1 MTAPPTRRLIPVT
14 AALAALY
21 LTLRYG
27 AFPAPG
33 DVPVLDLIALEDP
46 LAYRVIRAWYYMAPA
61 CVTLSLGS
69 IIVRHAAALRRAAG
83 RAAAFAADHWAGA
96 AATADRLLS
105 WRFVAAFLLA
115 VLVLAWS
122 ATTRPFPAPG
132 AVPIL
137 DLIAFED
144 PGFYAVIR
152 TWYLVMPSVMAFM
165 GVMVVT
171 SSYRLWFG
179 SRTRDRRFGRG
190 TLPRWPTSPDD
201 DSPAL
206 VVGEVHHPTEPREIT
221 RPSWLTVPE
230 RGLYTGVAIFGAVGT
245 GKTSACMRPFAQQ
258 LLSWQSADPQKRAAG
273 LVLEVKGDF
282 CHDIRAVLEDAG
294 RGDDYTELA
303 LGGRWQWNPLA
314 TALDSYSLAYTVAS
328 LLNQLFGK
336 SKEPFWQQAYTNLIR
351 WLIELHRALPDQWV
365 TFRDLYHCAI
375 DPKLIAHKIEQA
387 HALSGPPPASYIVAP
402 NVEILAHEDK
412 GLLLEHTWQP
422 AADGGPA
429 GRVRTPYAE
438 DLLDTLTSL
447 GIQATVQEDS
457 RPPSEHAQR
466 VAAIARWYQ
475 YDWLQLDPKLRTSI
489 VEGVSVFLSMFDLP
503 DVARVFCLPPPQPP
517 APVPADLP
525 PPPPGATRTAATGLL
540 QRLPP
545 LQQLIESGKV
555 IALNMPA
562 GANPALA
569 RTVGVLLKNAWLQ
582 TLLTRPATI
591 KLNPNRYFR
600 PAVFLC
606 DEYQSFASVG
616 EDDPAGDEKGLR
628 PHPPVPRHPH
638 RRHPVHQL
646 AQERALRTGRLAHA
660 PPDPQDEGLPVAE
673 RRLQRGA
680 RLQYV
685 RQGAPA
691 LARPTPS
698 RSPQS
703 PASRSSPPAPAARR
717 APSEPRS
724 PTASSASRSSTRAA
738 SHSSRTARPSSSP
751 TTERTPRPATRV
763 YLKPHYLPRDRPTGG
778 RGKPASCEHPHH
790 PPQAVP
796 PRPRRTARR
805 RLGNRTHGQRP
816 GERLGGT
823 RRRRPRA
830 LPRAAPHRRRAPARR
845 HPDRPAPR
853 PRPGVEAHPRRPPGR
868 RLPRGDLRAA
878 RLAPGRHHHPAL
890 RQARLHPRG
899 PREGRLAPPEP
910 SWTPPA
916 RPSRTA
922 GTSSWPAAPGPAR
935 RRC

>member
-1 MTAPPTRRLIPVT
+1 MRAPPTRRLIPVI

-27 AFPAPG
+27 AFPGPG

-46 LAYRVIRAWYYMAPA
+46 LAYRVIRAWYYLAPA

-122 ATTRPFPAPG
+122 AATRPFPAPG
-132 AVPIL
+132 DVPIL

-152 TWYLVMPSVMAFM
+152 TWHLVMPSVMAFM

-190 TLPRWPTSPDD
+190 ALPRWPTSPDD

-221 RPSWLTVPE
+221 RPAWLTLPE

-258 LLSWQSADPQKRAAG
+258 LLSWQSADPQKRAAA

-314 TALDSYSLAYTVAS
+314 SAMDSYSLAYTVAS

-375 DPKLIAHKIEQA
+375 DPKLIAHKIGQA

-412 GLLLEHTWQP
+412 GLLLNHTWQP
-422 AADGGPA
+422 ADDGGPA

-503 DVARVFCLPPPQPP
+503 DVARVFCPPAPRRAAPVPVDLPQPP
-517 APVPADLP
+517 TGVAPTVVS
-525 PPPPGATRTAATGLL
+525 GLL
-540 QRLPP
+540 RPLPP
-545 LQQLIESGKV
+545 LHRLIESGKV

-569 RTVGVLLKNAWLQ
+569 RTIGVMLKNTWLQ
-582 TLLTRPATI
+582 TLLTRPAAI
-591 KLNPNRYFR
+591 KTNPNRYFR

-616 EDDPAGDEKGLR
+616 EDDPAGDEKAFALTRQCRVIPIVATQSISSLKSVLSGQDAWRTLL
-628 PHPPVPRHPH
+628 
-638 RRHPVHQL
+638 QT
-646 AQERALRTGRLAHA
+646 LRTKVFLSLS
-660 PPDPQDEGLPVAE
+660 DD
-673 RRLQRGA
+673 
-680 RLQYV
+680 
-685 RQGAPA
+685 
-691 LARPTPS
+691 
-698 RSPQS
+698 
-703 PASRSSPPAPAARR
+703 
-717 APSEPRS
+717 
-724 PTASSASRSSTRAA
+724 SSAELA
-738 SHSSRTARPSSSP
+738 SNMCGKVLRLSPSYSFTESAKPGFSVITARAGGAKGTLGTSKSYREQREPLFHP
-751 TTERTPRPATRV
+751 RTFSLLENCQAIVLPYDGTNAQPATRV
-763 YLKPHYLPRDRPTGG
+763 YLKPHYLPRDRPYW
-778 RGKPASCEHPHH
+778 R
-790 PPQAVP
+790 
-796 PRPRRTARR
+796 ARES
-805 RLGNRTHGQRP
+805 GQ
-816 GERLGGT
+816 L
-823 RRRRPRA
+823 
-830 LPRAAPHRRRAPARR
+830 
-845 HPDRPAPR
+845 
-853 PRPGVEAHPRRPPGR
+853 
-868 RLPRGDLRAA
+868 
-878 RLAPGRHHHPAL
+878 
-890 RQARLHPRG
+890 
-899 PREGRLAPPEP
+899 
-910 SWTPPA
+910 
-916 RPSRTA
+916 
-922 GTSSWPAAPGPAR
+922 
-935 RRC
+935 